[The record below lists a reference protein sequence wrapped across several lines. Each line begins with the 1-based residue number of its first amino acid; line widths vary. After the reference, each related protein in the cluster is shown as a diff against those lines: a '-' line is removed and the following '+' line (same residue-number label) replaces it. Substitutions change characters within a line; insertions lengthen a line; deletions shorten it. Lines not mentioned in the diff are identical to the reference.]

1 MKGIKYIFFILL
13 ILAFGYGVIGQMVL
27 PPDHVEENDLC
38 EEYQGEWYRIED
50 DGTRSLIEMPGRYEK
65 GTERQRFLKIW
76 MGESAISVFGDRIF
90 VPIWM
95 ENRFMSIRPMEKD
108 GLGRQVR
115 NVIL

>member
-27 PPDHVEENDLC
+27 PPDHVEETDLC

-65 GTERQRFLKIW
+65 GT
-76 MGESAISVFGDRIF
+76 AILETTIPENLDGRISHLCF
-90 VPIWM
+90 
-95 ENRFMSIRPMEKD
+95 R
-108 GLGRQVR
+108 G
-115 NVIL
+115 